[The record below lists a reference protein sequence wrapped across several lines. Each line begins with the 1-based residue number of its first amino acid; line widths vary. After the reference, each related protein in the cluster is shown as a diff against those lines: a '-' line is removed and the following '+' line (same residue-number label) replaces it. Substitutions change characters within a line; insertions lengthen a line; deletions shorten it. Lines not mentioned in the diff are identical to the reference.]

1 MKQKL
6 DWNDKK
12 IKKQIHRLLRAGIQ
26 LMFFIVFPSIFTA
39 AFRSTLSC
47 STDRTD
53 RAA

>member
-39 AFRSTLSC
+39 AFAGVRYL
-47 STDRTD
+47 
-53 RAA
+53 AVQIG